1 MSRGAGFGVVKEI
14 AAAVLDVEVMH
25 RRAMKRS
32 VVMNLCTGMWYSAVS
47 AAPFSVSGPPLRP

>member
-1 MSRGAGFGVVKEI
+1 VKEI
-14 AAAVLDVEVMH
+14 AAAVLDVEVMR